1 MQVRYKRCFSFL
13 SANYCRKVSKNTAEW
28 REVFDIP
35 EEFSKVLKLR
45 ESGYLT
51 EMGNKGNIYICA
63 RLAQINV
70 FRDSH
75 ILTRPGSFVVWQE
88 YTHTIERLLQKL
100 IHLF

>member
-1 MQVRYKRCFSFL
+1 M
-13 SANYCRKVSKNTAEW
+13 
-28 REVFDIP
+28 FDIP

-75 ILTRPGSFVVWQE
+75 ILTRLGSFVVWQE
-88 YTHTIERLLQKL
+88 YTTHNRKIAAKVNSFILNGVLEGS
-100 IHLF
+100 IH